1 MIFYFFIFLIICFLK
16 RPFAG
21 ESDING
27 INIHAKNR
35 PCHHY

>member
-1 MIFYFFIFLIICFLK
+1 MIFYFFIFLLIICFLE

-35 PCHHY
+35 H